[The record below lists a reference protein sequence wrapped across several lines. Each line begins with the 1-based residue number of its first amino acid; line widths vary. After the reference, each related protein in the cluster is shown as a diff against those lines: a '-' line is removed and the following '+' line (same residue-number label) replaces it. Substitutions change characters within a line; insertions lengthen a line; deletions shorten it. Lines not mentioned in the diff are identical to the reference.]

1 MPHPERRARRH
12 DRSFLK
18 SKEKELLDLKRLL
31 SFVSI
36 PFSKQQ
42 VTTGQCKGR
51 KLQNS
56 PHLNE
61 DRNNVRY
68 STSEATE
75 LDNFSARYRDQRLF
89 SGHPH
94 HGLFLDIFTAL
105 IKNRL
110 HCSEWLEH
118 SSSEN
123 VLRVLICLR
132 LLIREHHY
140 QKVFHDL
147 SGLSRLVKYMD
158 SVASAYLENGDQ
170 ALETEQLVIM
180 MHVCQKLSI
189 SEDQRSWVTECD
201 AHKTLVKLLSARDS
215 NVLLGA
221 LLALTTVADGPE
233 CREKIGELSV
243 VENLLIILQEY
254 DMLSKRLSAEL
265 LRLLCPVPCVRE
277 QVCQCEGV
285 PVLLSMLHADDLKL
299 LWSTVWVLVQLCQDP
314 HTSALIRA
322 WGGVQQ
328 LLHILHGERVYVSD
342 RSSIETLSSAN
353 AAGRLHRPHVSE
365 EPSSAE
371 AEENT
376 MALYAACCAA
386 ITELV
391 LDDTAAHLVVQ
402 ENGVYIIGKMMLP
415 QGSATGPKAASLQC
429 YAFRTLRFLFSMERN
444 RHLFKRLFPPE
455 LFETFIDIGHYVRDI
470 AAYEPLQEKTSLLSN
485 EELDGLR
492 ERIEAVNQNRPP
504 IKVINGY
511 SILDH
516 LGSGAFGSVFKVRK
530 QGAQNCLAL
539 KEVNLHNPA
548 FGNDKKSR
556 DSNVE
561 KIVSELT
568 IIKEQM
574 AHPNIVKYFKTFLDC
589 DRLYIVME
597 LVEGATLADHFSSL
611 KEKQQTFTEER
622 VWNIFIQ
629 MCLALRYLHKEKRIV
644 HRDLTPNNIM
654 LGERDKVTIT
664 DFGLAKQKQ
673 ETSKLMSVVG
683 TILYSC
689 PEIVKSEPYGEKAD
703 VWAAGCILYQMV
715 TLRPPFYS
723 TNMLSLATKIVE
735 AAFEPVEDPAFS
747 DRVTDMIKWC
757 LTPNPDRRP
766 DIVEVSS
773 RICDLMMRFMDT
785 LSTSHVALEKRAE
798 RDRRRAQKYCLENNR
813 MKIMSRSSVVPQ
825 GTDSKDQL
833 LISEDGHQSDLH
845 FSDSADGE
853 AHVQD
858 MESSD
863 ASTTTRSV
871 VRSASVQEN
880 LLQNLPKRPDS
891 CSVTDE
897 QSRGVVK
904 SKARPASAG
913 IYVSQRKVRQI
924 DDPNLRLI
932 GVLHK
937 IIFITQLPPGPQSTF
952 QRRAIE
958 RFKKSL
964 FQCGSSPFN
973 LKMELNKVLQ
983 GSQEM
988 VELVSG
994 SKEWWPLS
1002 GHPAKTIGESG
1013 YSSLREG
1020 ITYEQ
1025 IQAMI
1030 EDVLEQSGYYS
1041 APLSRSESETR
1052 TGKSRAASP

>member
-1 MPHPERRARRH
+1 R
-12 DRSFLK
+12 
-18 SKEKELLDLKRLL
+18 ELLDLKRLL
-31 SFVSI
+31 SFVSA
-36 PFSKQQ
+36 PFSNAK
-42 VTTGQCKGR
+42 
-51 KLQNS
+51 
-56 PHLNE
+56 
-61 DRNNVRY
+61 
-68 STSEATE
+68 
-75 LDNFSARYRDQRLF
+75 YRDQRLF

-110 HCSEWLEH
+110 HCRSVPQRYFITVLSITKH
-118 SSSEN
+118 RNHFLSTNFTFSSF
-123 VLRVLICLR
+123 
-132 LLIREHHY
+132 
-140 QKVFHDL
+140 FHVD
-147 SGLSRLVKYMD
+147 M
-158 SVASAYLENGDQ
+158 
-170 ALETEQLVIM
+170 
-180 MHVCQKLSI
+180 CQKLSI
-189 SEDQRSWVTECD
+189 TEDQRIWVIECD

-243 VENLLIILQEY
+243 AENLLIILQEY

-365 EPSSAE
+365 ELSSVE

-376 MALYAACCAA
+376 VSLYAACCAA
-386 ITELV
+386 VTELV

-402 ENGVYIIGKMMLP
+402 VH
-415 QGSATGPKAASLQC
+415 GSIQLRRWTHFFICSVQFPHVSC

-470 AAYEPLQEKTSLLSN
+470 SAYKPLQEKTSLLSN

-574 AHPNIVKYFKTFLDC
+574 AHPNIVKYFKTFLEC

-597 LVEGATLADHFSSL
+597 LVEGAPLADHFSSL
-611 KEKQQTFTEER
+611 KEKQQTFTEDR

-735 AAFEPVEDPAFS
+735 AAFEPVEDPVFS

-757 LTPNPDRRP
+757 LTPNPDLRP
-766 DIVEVSS
+766 DIVEVGS
-773 RICDLMMRFMDT
+773 RICDLMMRFMDS

-813 MKIMSRSSVVPQ
+813 MKIMSRSSVVLGLAVARRRYLSDYIVPSVKFGGGGIMVWGCFSGVGLGPLVPVKGALKASAPRDFGQ
-825 GTDSKDQL
+825 FHAPNFVGTVWGRHLSPL
-833 LISEDGHQSDLH
+833 
-845 FSDSADGE
+845 
-853 AHVQD
+853 
-858 MESSD
+858 
-863 ASTTTRSV
+863 ST
-871 VRSASVQEN
+871 
-880 LLQNLPKRPDS
+880 
-891 CSVTDE
+891 
-897 QSRGVVK
+897 
-904 SKARPASAG
+904 ASAG

-924 DDPNLRLI
+924 DDPNLRLL

-937 IIFITQLPPGPQSTF
+937 IIFITQLPPGPQNTF
-952 QRRAIE
+952 QRRTIE

-973 LKMELNKVLQ
+973 LKMELNKVTHTRVHLTNKVWLHYI
-983 GSQEM
+983 SKSIRS
-988 VELVSG
+988 SG
-994 SKEWWPLS
+994 FS
-1002 GHPAKTIGESG
+1002 HI
-1013 YSSLREG
+1013 
-1020 ITYEQ
+1020 
-1025 IQAMI
+1025 
-1030 EDVLEQSGYYS
+1030 
-1041 APLSRSESETR
+1041 
-1052 TGKSRAASP
+1052 